1 MSDLN
6 ISYLCFN
13 SGFLTVALIAS
24 NRDKQTEY
32 SAVTGF
38 VLANSF
44 ITDLDS
50 FTFQSLQVDFC
61 GIPSAILR
69 VTVTEVNECRAIC
82 TSLHNYFAVTLLQS

>member
-13 SGFLTVALIAS
+13 TGILTVALIAS

-38 VLANSF
+38 VLANS

-61 GIPSAILR
+61 GIPPAILR
-69 VTVTEVNECRAIC
+69 VTVTDINDCRAIC
-82 TSLHNYFAVTLLQS
+82 TSLHNYFAITLLQS